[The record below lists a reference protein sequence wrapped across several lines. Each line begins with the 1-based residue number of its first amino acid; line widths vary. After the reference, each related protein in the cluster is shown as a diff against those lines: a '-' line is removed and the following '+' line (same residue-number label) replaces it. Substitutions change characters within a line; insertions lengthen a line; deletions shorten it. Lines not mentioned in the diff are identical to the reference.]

1 MRKVLALVLASLAAV
16 TALSAPAAAAKPTL
30 PSCEQKT
37 DKKTFD
43 CEY

>member
-16 TALSAPAAAAKPTL
+16 AALSAPAAAAKPAL